1 LLFNTKIDMLRKFLI
16 ANMLF
21 ISILSN
27 AQNKKDLQQCEQI
40 FLKTN
45 LNLIA
50 AQYNIDANKALVI
63 QAKIWDN
70 PYLSME
76 LNANNPQSGKYFDIG
91 QSGQK
96 AASIQQLILLGGK
109 RRNQIE
115 LAKSNQKLAQLSFE
129 DLLRNLKFE
138 LRKSYYAIYFNN
150 EKIESLNVQVNN
162 LDTLVKA
169 YGVQSQKGNVPIKDY
184 LRLQSLL
191 LDLKN
196 EKMELVKDN
205 IEQQSS
211 LNILLS
217 DSTEIQPVLAP
228 TFFNKYISTN
238 FITLSDIEKFAFVG
252 RPDYTM
258 VTQNVLASETSLKL
272 QKSMRV
278 PDLTLGSSWDQ
289 HGGAFNNQVNL
300 TLGLQLPLWNKN
312 QGNIK
317 YAESMNSQAI
327 TNQQSEAIQLKSEI
341 AAAFK
346 KWVEAKN
353 NYNQI
358 AVTNFESY
366 QNVYQ
371 SIVQNF
377 KKGNISILE
386 FTDFLESYNQMRS
399 HYNELKKN
407 LVLSAETLNTAA
419 NTELFK

>member
-1 LLFNTKIDMLRKFLI
+1 MDMLRKLLI
-16 ANMLF
+16 ANSLF

-27 AQNKKDLQQCEQI
+27 AQIKKDLQQCEQL
-40 FLKTN
+40 FLKN
-45 LNLIA
+45 NFSLIA

-76 LNANNPQSGKYFDIG
+76 LNGNNPQNAKFFDIG
-91 QSGQK
+91 KSGQK

-109 RRNQIE
+109 RRNQID
-115 LAKSNQKLAQLSFE
+115 LAKSNQKVAQLSFE

-138 LRKSYYAIYFNN
+138 LRKSYYSIYFNN
-150 EKIESLNVQVNN
+150 DKISALTVQANN

-169 YGVQSQKGNVPIKDY
+169 YSVQSQKGNVPIKDY

-205 IEQQSS
+205 IEQQAN

-217 DSTEIQPVLAP
+217 DSSEIQPSLNA
-228 TFFNKYISTN
+228 TFFEKYVSTN
-238 FITLSDIEKFAFVG
+238 NIKLSDIEKFAFVG
-252 RPDYTM
+252 RPDYTLS
-258 VTQNVLASETSLKL
+258 TQNVIASETSVRL

-300 TLGLQLPLWNKN
+300 TIGLPLSLWNKN

-317 YAESMNSQAI
+317 YAESLNAQAI
-327 TNQQSEAIQLKSEI
+327 ANQQSEAVQLKSEVTV
-341 AAAFK
+341 AFK
-346 KWVEAKN
+346 KWIEAKN

-358 AVTNFESY
+358 AVTNFDSY
-366 QNVYQ
+366 QSVYQ
-371 SIVQNF
+371 SIVENF
-377 KKGNISILE
+377 RKGNISILE